1 MPSAFHAAQSNTA
14 DDELGKQ
21 QVHDD
26 DGQNGDSHHHVNL
39 AHIKLEEVGTA
50 QLGNEDLLFS
60 FTFDLLYNAK
70 AAAFSPGSGLFVP
83 KKAGSRNFTVTARN
97 IEK

>member
-1 MPSAFHAAQSNTA
+1 MCGKMPSAFHAAQSNTA

-39 AHIKLEEVGTA
+39 AHIKLEEVCTA
-50 QLGNEDLLFS
+50 QLCDQDGQGLLS
-60 FTFDLLYNAK
+60 ALSSTR
-70 AAAFSPGSGLFVP
+70 
-83 KKAGSRNFTVTARN
+83 AGM
-97 IEK
+97 K